1 MSEHTKLGLLSLLL
15 LAALGIAALAL
26 VNTLQAMHDF
36 QQQNSATRA
45 GDVNAIR
52 PWMTIRVISHVYHVP
67 EDYLDHSLNIASSD
81 SLHQA
86 TLYEIAAHRR
96 QPVDQLIHTVQQAI
110 LIYRKEHPHPSLP
123 PRPLRLQVG
132 HLVPVMGV
140 KNP

>member
-15 LAALGIAALAL
+15 LAALGIAVLAL

-52 PWMTIRVISHVYHVP
+52 PWMTIPVISHVYHVP
-67 EDYLDHSLNIASSD
+67 EDYLDHSLNIANSD

-86 TLYEIAAHRR
+86 TLYEIAAHRH
-96 QPVDQLIHTVQQAI
+96 QPVDQLIHAVQQAI
-110 LIYRKEHPHPSLP
+110 LIYRKEHSHPSSP
-123 PRPLRLQVG
+123 PRPFRLQVG
-132 HLVPVMGV
+132 HLVPALGV
-140 KNP
+140 NNP

>member
-52 PWMTIRVISHVYHVP
+52 PWMTIPVISRVYHVS
-67 EDYLDHSLNIASSD
+67 EDYLDYSLDIARSG
-81 SLHQA
+81 SLHKA
-86 TLYEIAAHRR
+86 TLYEIAAHRH

-132 HLVPVMGV
+132 HLVPAMGV